1 MLFAPKM
8 TAARPEA
15 RSHLGKISM
24 PALPAF
30 LLTCLAFGQAAAV
43 DDPAAIARQI
53 LDDSQP
59 ADKRQQLAAEQAGR
73 AGEIVAA
80 LVADLPADHPQEEY
94 RRIPWIWRV
103 SITAGKANETEPLR
117 KLLDVSLPRT
127 GEPIRDWQAVVIGGG
142 IINGIS
148 QAGIWPKARIEAL
161 IGKDEILLKRWRQA
175 LSAATTMADDPKV
188 KPGTRYDALRMIA
201 LDPTKENLAQLAK
214 YLTCAD
220 AELQMGAVSGLA
232 DVDDPAAVQHL
243 IAALPG
249 LTKGNQAL
257 ALDALLRTES
267 RTDALLG
274 LLRSGKLKAA
284 ELSDAQRTKLRQLS
298 NESQRNRAIRL
309 LDRDC

>member
-1 MLFAPKM
+1 MHASPL
-8 TAARPEA
+8 
-15 RSHLGKISM
+15 I
-24 PALPAF
+24 
-30 LLTCLAFGQAAAV
+30 LLTYLALGQSPAV
-43 DDPAAIARQI
+43 DSPAAIARQI

-80 LVADLPADHPQEEY
+80 LMADLPADDAQEEY

-103 SITAGKANETEPLR
+103 AIMAGKANEKEPLR
-117 KLLDVSLPRT
+117 KLLEVSLPQT
-127 GEPIRDWQAVVIGGG
+127 GEHLRDWQAVVIGGG

-148 QAGIWPKARIEAL
+148 QSGDWPQARIEEL
-161 IGKDEILLKRWRQA
+161 IGKDESLRKRWQQA
-175 LSAATTMADDPKV
+175 LSDAAAMANDSKV

-214 YLTCAD
+214 YLSD
-220 AELQMGAVSGLA
+220 GNAELQMGAVSGLA
-232 DVDDPAAVQHL
+232 DVDDPLATDHL
-243 IAALPG
+243 IGALPR

-284 ELSDAQRTKLRQLS
+284 DLSDGQRTKLRQLPS
-298 NESQRNRAIRL
+298 PSQRNRAIRL
-309 LDRDC
+309 LEQPR